1 MVDDII
7 SISPPYNGGEKGGNN
22 VETNQNQ
29 GHQGGMPNNMNNIHL
44 NQNQLQQAQQQQHLQ
59 QAQQHQQQ
67 MNIQSKGYNYQQ
79 QQQQPQPHLMNQL
92 INSNNGFQQQIQ

>member
-22 VETNQNQ
+22 VESNQNQ
-29 GHQGGMPNNMNNIHL
+29 GHQGGLQNNNVHL
-44 NQNQLQQAQQQQHLQ
+44 NQTQLQLAQQQVQLQ

-67 MNIQSKGYNYQQ
+67 MSIQNKGYNYQQ
-79 QQQQPQPHLMNQL
+79 QQQPQPQSHLMNQL
-92 INSNNGFQQQIQ
+92 INNNGFQQQIH